1 MKYILLLIIFIPVFA
16 YAQHK
21 DSIPKDSTQ
30 LNEILLQ
37 QQQQQR
43 QIDSLLR
50 LKLQQQLNEA
60 AGDAQRTKELEQRL
74 QQIER
79 NDSIRLADQKHK
91 IEVLKQTAKPYPVAP
106 FNDTLFY
113 ISLGSGSF
121 KAEERAATI
130 SNRIQQ
136 LYEDDFFK
144 ADSLLLVKN
153 ENNFE
158 IVYQHEIPVME
169 ITELDALW
177 HETPTDKLANDYLS
191 KIKNAVIREKEA
203 NSLINWLKRI
213 SMIVLVFLGVAFII
227 YLINKLFNL
236 IANYFRSNTDRFL
249 KGLTIRKVKLLSA
262 TQYNKMVIRFTNFI
276 RIVVIILALY
286 LSLPLLFYIFP
297 GTKDITN
304 TLLDWILNPA
314 KNILNSILNFLPD
327 LFTIII
333 VYLFTHYLVRALKY
347 FAKEIEAGNLHVAGF
362 HKEFA
367 RPSFNIIRFLLYA
380 FMLVI
385 IFPYLP
391 GSGSPAFQG
400 VSVFL
405 GILLSL
411 GSSSAINNI
420 IAGLV
425 ITYMRPFKIGDRV
438 QIGDVIGDVIEKTML
453 VIRIRTIKN
462 EDITVP
468 NSTVL
473 SSNTINYSANAMDK
487 GLIVHTTV
495 TIGYDAPWKDVQQA
509 LISAALRTELIQKEP
524 APFVLQTSLDDF
536 YVSYQLNAYTKD
548 ANAQAVIYSEL
559 HKNIQDCFNEAGIEI
574 MSPHYG
580 ALRDGNQTTIPQDY
594 LSKDYKAPEFNFRK
608 EKE

>member
-1 MKYILLLIIFIPVFA
+1 MKYILLLIILFTITA
-16 YAQHK
+16 HAQK
-21 DSIPKDSTQ
+21 DSLPKDSSQ
-30 LNEILLQ
+30 LNEILLR

-43 QIDSLLR
+43 QIDSLVR
-50 LKLQQQLNEA
+50 IKLQQEINEA

-74 QQIER
+74 KQIELS
-79 NDSIRLADQKHK
+79 DSIRHADQLHK
-91 IEVLKQTAKPYPVAP
+91 LEVLKKTAKAYPVAP
-106 FNDTLFY
+106 FRDTLFNIY
-113 ISLGSGSF
+113 LGGSSS
-121 KAEERAATI
+121 KAEERAAAI
-130 SNRIQQ
+130 DKRIQQ
-136 LYEDDFFK
+136 LYEDHFFK
-144 ADSLLLVKN
+144 ADSLLLVRN
-153 ENNFE
+153 ENNYE
-158 IVYQHEIPVME
+158 IIYKDEIPVMA

-177 HETPTDKLANDYLS
+177 QNMPADKMADEYLD
-191 KIKNAVIREKEA
+191 KIKQTIVKEKEA
-203 NSLINWLKRI
+203 NSFINWLKRI
-213 SMIVLVFLGVAFII
+213 SFIVLVFVGVAFII
-227 YLINKLFNL
+227 YLINKFFSF
-236 IANYFRSNTDRFL
+236 ISNYLTSNTERFL
-249 KGLTIRKVKLLSA
+249 NGLTIRKVKLLNPA
-262 TQYNKMVIRFTNFI
+262 QYEKMLLRFTNFI
-276 RIVVIILALY
+276 RIVIIINTLY

-297 GTKDITN
+297 DTKDITN
-304 TLLDWILNPA
+304 TLLNWILTPA
-314 KNILNSILNFLPD
+314 KNILNSVLNFLPD
-327 LFTIII
+327 LFTIIVI
-333 VYLFTHYLVRALKY
+333 YLFTHYLIKALRY
-347 FAKEIEAGNLHVAGF
+347 FANEIEAGNLHVAGF
-362 HKEFA
+362 PKEFA
-367 RPSFNIIRFLLYA
+367 KPSFNIIRFLLYA

-438 QIGDVIGDVIEKTML
+438 QIGDVTGDVIEKTTL

-473 SSNTINYSANAMDK
+473 SANTINYSANALDK
-487 GLIVHTTV
+487 GLIIHTTV

-509 LISAALRTELIQKEP
+509 LINAALRTELILKKPE
-524 APFVLQTSLDDF
+524 PFVLQTSLDDF

-548 ANAQAVIYSEL
+548 ANAQANIYSEL

-580 ALRDGNQTTIPQDY
+580 SLRDGNQTTIPSDY
-594 LSKDYKAPEFNFRK
+594 LSKDYKAPMFNIK
-608 EKE
+608 QEKE

>member
-1 MKYILLLIIFIPVFA
+1 MKYILLLIILFTITA
-16 YAQHK
+16 HAQK
-21 DSIPKDSTQ
+21 DSLPKDSSQ
-30 LNEILLQ
+30 LNEILLR

-43 QIDSLLR
+43 QIDSLVR
-50 LKLQQQLNEA
+50 IKLQQEINEA

-74 QQIER
+74 KQIELS
-79 NDSIRLADQKHK
+79 DSIRHADQLHK
-91 IEVLKQTAKPYPVAP
+91 LEVLKKTAKAYPVAP
-106 FNDTLFY
+106 FRDTLFNIY
-113 ISLGSGSF
+113 LGGSSS
-121 KAEERAATI
+121 KAEERAAAI
-130 SNRIQQ
+130 DKRIQQ
-136 LYEDDFFK
+136 LYEDHFFK
-144 ADSLLLVKN
+144 ADSLLLVRN
-153 ENNFE
+153 ENNYE
-158 IVYQHEIPVME
+158 IIYKDEIPVMA

-177 HETPTDKLANDYLS
+177 QNMPADKMADEYLN
-191 KIKNAVIREKEA
+191 KIKQTIVKEKEA
-203 NSLINWLKRI
+203 NSFINWLKRI
-213 SMIVLVFLGVAFII
+213 SFIVLVFVGVAFII
-227 YLINKLFNL
+227 YLINKFFSF
-236 IANYFRSNTDRFL
+236 ISNYFTSNTERFL
-249 KGLTIRKVKLLSA
+249 NGLTIRKVKLLNPA
-262 TQYNKMVIRFTNFI
+262 QYEKMLLRFTNFI
-276 RIVVIILALY
+276 RIVIIIITLY

-297 GTKDITN
+297 DTKDITN
-304 TLLDWILNPA
+304 TLLNWILTPA
-314 KNILNSILNFLPD
+314 KNILNSVLNFLPD
-327 LFTIII
+327 LFTIIVI
-333 VYLFTHYLVRALKY
+333 YLFTHYLIKALRY
-347 FAKEIEAGNLHVAGF
+347 FANEIEAGNLHVAGF
-362 HKEFA
+362 PKEFA
-367 RPSFNIIRFLLYA
+367 KPSFNIIRFLLYA

-438 QIGDVIGDVIEKTML
+438 QIGDVTGDVIEKTTL

-473 SSNTINYSANAMDK
+473 SANTINYSANALDK
-487 GLIVHTTV
+487 GLIIHTTV

-509 LISAALRTELIQKEP
+509 LINAALRTELILKKPE
-524 APFVLQTSLDDF
+524 PFVLQTSLDDF

-548 ANAQAVIYSEL
+548 ANAQANIYSEL

-580 ALRDGNQTTIPQDY
+580 SLRDGNQTTIPSDY
-594 LSKDYKAPEFNFRK
+594 LSKDYEAPTFNIK
-608 EKE
+608 QEKE

>member
-1 MKYILLLIIFIPVFA
+1 MKYILLLIILFTITA
-16 YAQHK
+16 HAQK
-21 DSIPKDSTQ
+21 DSLPKDSSQ
-30 LNEILLQ
+30 LNEILLR

-43 QIDSLLR
+43 QIDSLVR
-50 LKLQQQLNEA
+50 IKLQQEINEA

-74 QQIER
+74 KQIELS
-79 NDSIRLADQKHK
+79 DSIRHADQLHK
-91 IEVLKQTAKPYPVAP
+91 LEVLKKTAKAYPVAP
-106 FNDTLFY
+106 FRDTLFNIY
-113 ISLGSGSF
+113 LGGSSS
-121 KAEERAATI
+121 KAEERAAAI
-130 SNRIQQ
+130 DKRIQQ
-136 LYEDDFFK
+136 LYEDHFFK
-144 ADSLLLVKN
+144 ADSLLLVRN
-153 ENNFE
+153 ENNYE
-158 IVYQHEIPVME
+158 IIYKDEIPVMA

-177 HETPTDKLANDYLS
+177 QNMPADKMADEYLN
-191 KIKNAVIREKEA
+191 KIKQTIVKEKEA
-203 NSLINWLKRI
+203 NSFINWLKRI
-213 SMIVLVFLGVAFII
+213 SFIVLVFVGVAFII
-227 YLINKLFNL
+227 YLINKFFSF
-236 IANYFRSNTDRFL
+236 ISNYLTSNTERFL
-249 KGLTIRKVKLLSA
+249 NGLTIRKVKLLNPA
-262 TQYNKMVIRFTNFI
+262 QYEKMLLRFTNFI
-276 RIVVIILALY
+276 RIVIIIITLY

-297 GTKDITN
+297 DTKDITN
-304 TLLDWILNPA
+304 TLLNWILTPA
-314 KNILNSILNFLPD
+314 KNILNSVLNFLPD
-327 LFTIII
+327 LFTIIVI
-333 VYLFTHYLVRALKY
+333 YLFTHYLIKALRY
-347 FAKEIEAGNLHVAGF
+347 FANEIEAGNLHVAGF
-362 HKEFA
+362 PKEFA
-367 RPSFNIIRFLLYA
+367 KPSFNIIRFLLYA

-438 QIGDVIGDVIEKTML
+438 QIGDVTGDVIEKTTL

-473 SSNTINYSANAMDK
+473 SANTINYSANALDK
-487 GLIVHTTV
+487 GLIIHTTV

-509 LISAALRTELIQKEP
+509 LIIAALRTELILKKPE
-524 APFVLQTSLDDF
+524 PFVLQTSLDDF

-548 ANAQAVIYSEL
+548 ANAQANIYSEL

-580 ALRDGNQTTIPQDY
+580 SLRDGNQTTIPSDY
-594 LSKDYKAPEFNFRK
+594 LSKDYKAPTFNIK
-608 EKE
+608 QEKE

>member
-1 MKYILLLIIFIPVFA
+1 MKYILLLIILFTITA
-16 YAQHK
+16 HAQK
-21 DSIPKDSTQ
+21 DSLPKDSSQ
-30 LNEILLQ
+30 LNEILLR

-43 QIDSLLR
+43 QIDSLVR
-50 LKLQQQLNEA
+50 IKLQQEINEA

-74 QQIER
+74 KQIELS
-79 NDSIRLADQKHK
+79 DSIRHADQLHK
-91 IEVLKQTAKPYPVAP
+91 LEVLKKTAKAYPVAP
-106 FNDTLFY
+106 FRDTLFNIY
-113 ISLGSGSF
+113 LGGSSS
-121 KAEERAATI
+121 KAEERAAAI
-130 SNRIQQ
+130 DKRIQQ
-136 LYEDDFFK
+136 LYEDHFFK
-144 ADSLLLVKN
+144 ADSLLLVRN
-153 ENNFE
+153 ENNYE
-158 IVYQHEIPVME
+158 IIYKDEIPVMA

-177 HETPTDKLANDYLS
+177 QNMPADKMADEYLN
-191 KIKNAVIREKEA
+191 KIKQTIVKEKEA
-203 NSLINWLKRI
+203 NSFINWLKRI
-213 SMIVLVFLGVAFII
+213 SFIVLVFVGVAFII
-227 YLINKLFNL
+227 YLINKFFSF
-236 IANYFRSNTDRFL
+236 ISNYFTSNTERFL
-249 KGLTIRKVKLLSA
+249 NGLTIRKVKLLNPA
-262 TQYNKMVIRFTNFI
+262 QYEKMLLRFTNFI
-276 RIVVIILALY
+276 RIVIIIITLY

-297 GTKDITN
+297 DTKDITN
-304 TLLDWILNPA
+304 TLLNWILTPA
-314 KNILNSILNFLPD
+314 KNILNSVLNFLPD
-327 LFTIII
+327 LFTIIVI
-333 VYLFTHYLVRALKY
+333 YLFTHYLIKALRY
-347 FAKEIEAGNLHVAGF
+347 FANEIEAGNLHVAGF
-362 HKEFA
+362 PKEFA
-367 RPSFNIIRFLLYA
+367 KPSFNIIRFLLYA

-438 QIGDVIGDVIEKTML
+438 QIGDVTGDVIEKTTL

-473 SSNTINYSANAMDK
+473 SANTINYSANALDK
-487 GLIVHTTV
+487 GLIIHTTV

-509 LISAALRTELIQKEP
+509 LINAALRTELILKKPE
-524 APFVLQTSLDDF
+524 PFVLQTSLDDF

-548 ANAQAVIYSEL
+548 ANAQANIYSEL

-580 ALRDGNQTTIPQDY
+580 SLRDGNQTTIPSDY
-594 LSKDYKAPEFNFRK
+594 LSKDYKAPTFNIK
-608 EKE
+608 QEKE

>member
-1 MKYILLLIIFIPVFA
+1 MKYILLLIILFTITA
-16 YAQHK
+16 HAQK
-21 DSIPKDSTQ
+21 DSLPKDSSQ
-30 LNEILLQ
+30 LNEILLR

-43 QIDSLLR
+43 QIDSLVR
-50 LKLQQQLNEA
+50 IKLQQEINEA

-74 QQIER
+74 KQIELS
-79 NDSIRLADQKHK
+79 DSIRHADQLHK
-91 IEVLKQTAKPYPVAP
+91 LEVLKKTAKAYPVAP
-106 FNDTLFY
+106 FRDTLFNIY
-113 ISLGSGSF
+113 LGGSSS
-121 KAEERAATI
+121 KAEERAAAI
-130 SNRIQQ
+130 DKRIQQ
-136 LYEDDFFK
+136 LYEDHFFK
-144 ADSLLLVKN
+144 ADSLLLVRN
-153 ENNFE
+153 ENNYE
-158 IVYQHEIPVME
+158 IIYKDEIPVMA

-177 HETPTDKLANDYLS
+177 QNMPADKMADEYLD
-191 KIKNAVIREKEA
+191 KIKQTIVKEKEA
-203 NSLINWLKRI
+203 NSFINWLKRI
-213 SMIVLVFLGVAFII
+213 SFIVLVFVGVAFII
-227 YLINKLFNL
+227 YLINKFFSF
-236 IANYFRSNTDRFL
+236 ISNYLTSNTERFL
-249 KGLTIRKVKLLSA
+249 NGLTIRKVKLLNPA
-262 TQYNKMVIRFTNFI
+262 QYEKMLLRFTNFI
-276 RIVVIILALY
+276 RIVIIIITLY

-297 GTKDITN
+297 DTKDITN
-304 TLLDWILNPA
+304 TLLNWILTPA
-314 KNILNSILNFLPD
+314 KNILNSVLNFLPD
-327 LFTIII
+327 LFTIIVI
-333 VYLFTHYLVRALKY
+333 YLFTHYLIKALRY
-347 FAKEIEAGNLHVAGF
+347 FANEIEAGNLHVAGF
-362 HKEFA
+362 PKEFA
-367 RPSFNIIRFLLYA
+367 KPSFNIIRFLLYA

-438 QIGDVIGDVIEKTML
+438 QIGDVTGDVIEKTTL

-473 SSNTINYSANAMDK
+473 SANTINYSANALDK
-487 GLIVHTTV
+487 GLIIHTTV

-509 LISAALRTELIQKEP
+509 LINAALRTELILKKPE
-524 APFVLQTSLDDF
+524 PFVLQTSLDDF

-548 ANAQAVIYSEL
+548 ANAQANIYSEL

-580 ALRDGNQTTIPQDY
+580 SLRDGNQTTIPSDY
-594 LSKDYKAPEFNFRK
+594 LSKDYKAPTFNIK
-608 EKE
+608 QEKE

>member
-1 MKYILLLIIFIPVFA
+1 MKYILPLILLLSFIA
-16 YAQHK
+16 NAQKK

-60 AGDAQRTKELEQRL
+60 AGDAQKTKELEQKL
-74 QQIER
+74 QQIQR

-91 IEVLKQTAKPYPVAP
+91 IEVLKQTAKSYPVAP

-113 ISLGSGSF
+113 INLGVGSF
-121 KAEERAATI
+121 KAEERAAKIT
-130 SNRIQQ
+130 NRIQQ

-153 ENNFE
+153 ENNIE
-158 IVYQHEIPVME
+158 IIYQREIPIME

-177 HETPTDKLANDYLS
+177 ENTQADKLATNYLN
-191 KIKNAVIREKEA
+191 KIKQAIIKEKEA

-213 SMIVLVFLGVAFII
+213 SIIVLIFLGVAFII

-249 KGLTIRKVKLLSA
+249 NGLTIRKVKLLSA
-262 TQYNKMVIRFTNFI
+262 AQYNKIVIRFANFI
-276 RIVVIILALY
+276 RIVAIILALY

-297 GTKDITN
+297 ATKDITN
-304 TLLDWILNPA
+304 TLLHWILNPA

-327 LFTIII
+327 IFTIIV

-347 FAKEIEAGNLHVAGF
+347 FTKEIEAGNLHVAGF

-438 QIGDVIGDVIEKTML
+438 QVGDVVGDVIEKTML

-473 SSNTINYSANAMDK
+473 SSNTINYSANALDK
-487 GLIVHTTV
+487 GLIVHTIV
-495 TIGYDAPWKDVQQA
+495 TIGYDALWKDVHQA
-509 LISAALRTELIQKEP
+509 LINAALRTALIEKEP

-580 ALRDGNQTTIPQDY
+580 ALRDGSKTTIPQNY
-594 LSKDYKAPEFNFRK
+594 LSKHYKAPEFNFKK

>member
-1 MKYILLLIIFIPVFA
+1 MKYIFLLLILFTITA
-16 YAQHK
+16 HAQK
-21 DSIPKDSTQ
+21 DSLAKDSSR
-30 LNEILLQ
+30 LNEMLLQ

-50 LKLQQQLNEA
+50 IRLQQEINA
-60 AGDAQRTKELEQRL
+60 ATGDAERTKELEQKL
-74 QQIER
+74 KQIEFS
-79 NDSIRLADQKHK
+79 DSIRHADQLHK
-91 IEVLKQTAKPYPVAP
+91 LEVLKKTAKPYPVAP
-106 FNDTLFY
+106 FGDTLFNIY
-113 ISLGSGSF
+113 LGGNASR
-121 KAEERAATI
+121 AEERAAAI
-130 SNRIQQ
+130 DRRIQQ

-144 ADSLLLVKN
+144 ADSLSVVKN
-153 ENNFE
+153 ENNYE
-158 IVYQHEIPVME
+158 IIYKNEIPVMA

-177 HETPTDKLANDYLS
+177 LDMPADKMANDYLD
-191 KIKNAVIREKEA
+191 KIKQSIVKEKEA
-203 NSLINWLKRI
+203 NSFYNWLKRI
-213 SMIVLVFLGVAFII
+213 SMIVLVFIGLAFII
-227 YLINKLFNL
+227 YLINKLFNVVS
-236 IANYFRSNTDRFL
+236 NYFHNNTDSFL
-249 KGLTIRKVKLLSA
+249 NGLTIRKVKLLDPA
-262 TQYNKMVIRFTNFI
+262 QYERMLIRLTNFI
-276 RIVVIILALY
+276 RIVVIIILFY

-297 GTKDITN
+297 GTKDITR
-304 TLLDWILNPA
+304 TLLSWILDPA

-327 LFTIII
+327 LFTIIVI
-333 VYLFTHYLVRALKY
+333 YLFTYYLVKTLKY
-347 FAKEIEAGNLHVAGF
+347 FSKEIEAGNMHVTGF
-362 HKEFA
+362 PKEFA

-385 IFPYLP
+385 VFPYLP

-405 GILLSL
+405 GVLLSL

-438 QIGDVIGDVIEKTML
+438 KVGDVTGDVIEKTTL

-473 SSNTINYSANAMDK
+473 SSNTINYSANALDK
-487 GLIVHTTV
+487 GLIIYTTV
-495 TIGYDAPWKDVQQA
+495 TIGYDAPWKDVHQA
-509 LISAALRTELIQKEP
+509 LINAALRTELILKEP

-548 ANAQAVIYSEL
+548 ANAQADIYSEL

-580 ALRDGNQTTIPQDY
+580 SLRDGNQTTIPPDY
-594 LSKDYKAPEFNFRK
+594 LSKDYKAPTFNIK
-608 EKE
+608 QEKE

>member
-1 MKYILLLIIFIPVFA
+1 MKYILLLIILFTITA
-16 YAQHK
+16 HAQK
-21 DSIPKDSTQ
+21 DSLPKDSSQ
-30 LNEILLQ
+30 LNEILLR

-43 QIDSLLR
+43 QIDSLVR
-50 LKLQQQLNEA
+50 IKLQQEINEA

-74 QQIER
+74 KQIELS
-79 NDSIRLADQKHK
+79 DSIRHADQLHK
-91 IEVLKQTAKPYPVAP
+91 LEVLKKTAKAYPVAP
-106 FNDTLFY
+106 FRDTLFNIY
-113 ISLGSGSF
+113 LGGSSS
-121 KAEERAATI
+121 KAEERAAAI
-130 SNRIQQ
+130 DKRIQQ
-136 LYEDDFFK
+136 LYEDHFFK
-144 ADSLLLVKN
+144 ADSLLLVRN
-153 ENNFE
+153 ENNYE
-158 IVYQHEIPVME
+158 IIYKDEIPVMA

-177 HETPTDKLANDYLS
+177 QNMPADKMADEYLD
-191 KIKNAVIREKEA
+191 KIKQTIVKEKEA
-203 NSLINWLKRI
+203 NSFINWLKRI
-213 SMIVLVFLGVAFII
+213 SFIVLVFVGVAFII
-227 YLINKLFNL
+227 YLINKFFSF
-236 IANYFRSNTDRFL
+236 ISNYLTSNTERFL
-249 KGLTIRKVKLLSA
+249 NGLTIRKVKLLNPA
-262 TQYNKMVIRFTNFI
+262 QYEKMLLRFTNFI
-276 RIVVIILALY
+276 RIVIIINTLY

-297 GTKDITN
+297 DTKDITN
-304 TLLDWILNPA
+304 TLLNWILTPA
-314 KNILNSILNFLPD
+314 KNILNSVLNFLPD
-327 LFTIII
+327 LFTIIVI
-333 VYLFTHYLVRALKY
+333 YLFTHYLIKALRY
-347 FAKEIEAGNLHVAGF
+347 FANEIEAGNLHVAGF
-362 HKEFA
+362 PKEFA
-367 RPSFNIIRFLLYA
+367 KPSFNIIRFLLYA

-438 QIGDVIGDVIEKTML
+438 QIGDVTGDVIEKTTL

-473 SSNTINYSANAMDK
+473 SANTINYSANALDK
-487 GLIVHTTV
+487 GLIIHTTV

-509 LISAALRTELIQKEP
+509 LINAALRTELILKKPE
-524 APFVLQTSLDDF
+524 PFVLQTSLDDF

-548 ANAQAVIYSEL
+548 ANAQANIYSEL

-580 ALRDGNQTTIPQDY
+580 SLRDGNQTTIPSDY
-594 LSKDYKAPEFNFRK
+594 LSKDYKAPTFNIK
-608 EKE
+608 QEKE

>member
-1 MKYILLLIIFIPVFA
+1 MKYILLLIILFTITA
-16 YAQHK
+16 HAQK
-21 DSIPKDSTQ
+21 DSLPKDSSQ
-30 LNEILLQ
+30 LNEILLR

-43 QIDSLLR
+43 QIDSLVR
-50 LKLQQQLNEA
+50 IKLQQEINEA

-74 QQIER
+74 KQIELS
-79 NDSIRLADQKHK
+79 DSIRHADQLHK
-91 IEVLKQTAKPYPVAP
+91 LEVLKKTAKAYPVAP
-106 FNDTLFY
+106 FRDTLFNIY
-113 ISLGSGSF
+113 LGGSSS
-121 KAEERAATI
+121 KAEERAAAI
-130 SNRIQQ
+130 DKRIQQ
-136 LYEDDFFK
+136 LYEDHFFK
-144 ADSLLLVKN
+144 ADSLLLVRN
-153 ENNFE
+153 ENNYE
-158 IVYQHEIPVME
+158 IIYKDEIPVMA

-177 HETPTDKLANDYLS
+177 QNMPADKMADEYLN
-191 KIKNAVIREKEA
+191 KIKQTIVKEKEA
-203 NSLINWLKRI
+203 NSFINWLKRI
-213 SMIVLVFLGVAFII
+213 SFIVLVFVGVAFII
-227 YLINKLFNL
+227 YLINKFFSF
-236 IANYFRSNTDRFL
+236 ISNYFTSNTERFL
-249 KGLTIRKVKLLSA
+249 NGLTIRKVKLLNPA
-262 TQYNKMVIRFTNFI
+262 QYEKMLLRFTNFI
-276 RIVVIILALY
+276 RIVIIINTLY

-297 GTKDITN
+297 DTKDITN
-304 TLLDWILNPA
+304 TLLNWILTPA
-314 KNILNSILNFLPD
+314 KNILNSVLNFLPD
-327 LFTIII
+327 LFTIIVI
-333 VYLFTHYLVRALKY
+333 YLFTHYLIKALRY
-347 FAKEIEAGNLHVAGF
+347 FANEIEAGNLHVAGF
-362 HKEFA
+362 PKEFA
-367 RPSFNIIRFLLYA
+367 KPSFNIIRFLLYA

-438 QIGDVIGDVIEKTML
+438 QIGDVTGDVIEKTTL

-473 SSNTINYSANAMDK
+473 SANTINYSANALDK
-487 GLIVHTTV
+487 GLIIHTTV

-509 LISAALRTELIQKEP
+509 LINAALRTELILKKPE
-524 APFVLQTSLDDF
+524 PFVLQTSLDDF

-548 ANAQAVIYSEL
+548 ANAQANIYSEL

-580 ALRDGNQTTIPQDY
+580 SLRDGNQTTIPSDY
-594 LSKDYKAPEFNFRK
+594 LSKDYEAPTFNIK
-608 EKE
+608 QEKE